1 MCDFNTGTCVKA
13 GELIP
18 AIVKRLYAVSA
29 ELFVEG
35 HKLDVTP
42 LAKRMMIICDPG
54 YCARNG
60 CDKDGH
66 ELALQDLFSP
76 TCTHMMRHMFKR
88 RAKELRAKH
97 IGELYKHHT

>member
-54 YCARNG
+54 FCARNG

-66 ELALQDLFSP
+66 ELDDALVAPVIASYRL
-76 TCTHMMRHMFKR
+76 
-88 RAKELRAKH
+88 LRF
-97 IGELYKHHT
+97 